1 MNRVFLKKLI
11 KILEPKTI
19 LLTLNQKNMNGNATR
34 EKEDEDALKSNGNV
48 DKNKSKVLGKK

>member
-1 MNRVFLKKLI
+1 
-11 KILEPKTI
+11 
-19 LLTLNQKNMNGNATR
+19 MNGNATR